1 MARDKGKRLHPLVP
15 ELLDQVQK
23 GEMTRREFVRT
34 AALLGVSAGAAYAM
48 VGVRPSRAASHAK
61 KKMGGHLRIGMNVME
76 ITDPATFDWTEKGNG
91 ARQITEGLVR
101 IGNDNV
107 SRPYLAE
114 SWTVSEDLKTWE
126 IKLRRGVKWTNG
138 DAFNADDL
146 IFNLDRWLDPATGS
160 SNQSRFSSMTTTVDT
175 GKKDDDGKAIKRTSK
190 TEGSVERVDDYTV
203 RLHLNVPT
211 LQVPENFGDYPALL
225 VNRRFSDDGGDLRK
239 NPVGTGPYS
248 LVEHSVGEKL
258 VLEKRP
264 ASEYWGDDH
273 ALEKISYIDLG
284 DDPSATLAAL
294 ASGQV
299 DVNHQFGVE
308 LIDAIAKI
316 PDLTL
321 NETPTAATGVA
332 RMNVNSEPFNDVRV
346 REAIRLTVDHER
358 LVEIVFA
365 GHGLPSE
372 DHHIAPIHPEYALI
386 APISRNIERAKQLL
400 KEAGFENGLNT
411 QINCVANPVWEQN
424 SCNALA
430 EMAKPAGINIKV
442 NVMPGGSY
450 WGQWLTW
457 PFGFT
462 SWGHRPLG
470 VQVPNLAYRTGG
482 VWNESGHEN
491 AEYDRLL
498 DEAGGIADAKER
510 SLVMAKL
517 EKILQEDSVISQS
530 LWRSLF
536 SANNKK
542 VKGFVLQVALE
553 HHLNDVWIDA

>member
-1 MARDKGKRLHPLVP
+1 MTQDKGKRVHPLVP
-15 ELLDQVQK
+15 ELLDQVKK

-48 VGVRPSRAASHAK
+48 VGARPRQAAAQT
-61 KKMGGHLRIGMNVME
+61 KKMGGHLRVGMNVME
-76 ITDPATFDWTEKGNG
+76 ITDPATFDWTQKGNG

-114 SWTVSEDLKTWE
+114 SWEASDDLKTWTF
-126 IKLRRGVKWTNG
+126 KLRKGVKWSNG
-138 DAFNADDL
+138 DTFNADDL
-146 IFNLDRWLDPATGS
+146 IFNVDRWLDPATGS
-160 SNQSRFSSMTTTVDT
+160 SNQSRLSSMTTTVDT
-175 GKKDDDGKAIKRTSK
+175 GKTDDKGKAITRTSK

-203 RLHLNVPT
+203 RLHLNVAT
-211 LQVPENFGDYPALL
+211 LQMPESFGDYPALI
-225 VNRRFSDDGGDLRK
+225 VNRRYSDDGGDLSK
-239 NPVGTGPYS
+239 NPVGTGPYR
-248 LVEHSVGEKL
+248 LVEHSVGEKI

-273 ALEKISYIDLG
+273 ALDRITYIDLG
-284 DDPSATLAAL
+284 DDSAATLAAL
-294 ASGQV
+294 ASNQI
-299 DVNHQFGVE
+299 DMNHQFGVE

-316 PDLTL
+316 PGLKL
-321 NETPTAATGVA
+321 NEAATAATGVA
-332 RMNVNSEPFNDVRV
+332 RMRTTEKPFDDQRV
-346 REAIRLTVDHER
+346 REAIRLTVDHQR
-358 LVEIVFA
+358 LVDIVFA

-372 DHHIAPIHPEYALI
+372 DHAVAPIHPEYAKI
-386 APISRNIERAKQLL
+386 PDVPRNIERAKQLI
-400 KEAGFENGLNT
+400 KDAGYENGLDV

-470 VQVPNLAYRTGG
+470 IINLGLGYRTGG
-482 VWNESGHEN
+482 AWNESAHNNPEF
-491 AEYDRLL
+491 DRLL
-498 DEAGGIADAKER
+498 DEAGGIANAKDR
-510 SLVMAKL
+510 SVVMAKV
-517 EKILQEDSVISQS
+517 EKILQDDSVISQS

-536 SANNKK
+536 NANNEK
-542 VKGFVLQVALE
+542 VKGFELNVALE
-553 HHLNDVWIDA
+553 HHMNNVWMSA